1 MDHGGFFPGGHGD
14 KDSFCEPPVV
24 QHIRRDEIFFV
35 DGDKRRS
42 FMDLCERKDSTE
54 KRHPW
59 ELSRCKAVRSIL
71 EMIPVPEEEYR
82 LLDVGCGDGFISRE
96 ISRDHRVRSITGFDI
111 HLSDE
116 QAAEMGSA
124 EGEVT
129 FRNSY
134 DDLKSNYYNLALLL
148 DVLEHVEQ
156 DREYLQDIVRTYIA
170 EGGYFVITVPAYPF
184 LFGSHDRFMKH
195 FRRYTRKDLLEV
207 IHCAGLECLSSG
219 YLFFS
224 LLPTRVLSTSFEKW
238 FPPKVARNRGVGS
251 WNHGTIVTKA
261 LEFLLNTDVRLEM
274 LLNRAGFTLPG
285 LTVWALCKKQR

>member
-1 MDHGGFFPGGHGD
+1 
-14 KDSFCEPPVV
+14 
-24 QHIRRDEIFFV
+24 
-35 DGDKRRS
+35 
-42 FMDLCERKDSTE
+42 MDLCERDNSTAN
-54 KRHPW
+54 RHPW
-59 ELSRCKAVRSIL
+59 ELSRLQALRSIL
-71 EMIPVPEEEYR
+71 DRIPAGAGEYR
-82 LLDVGCGDGFISRE
+82 VLDVGCGDGFISRE
-96 ISRDHRVRSITGFDI
+96 ISRDHRVRSITGVDI
-111 HLSDE
+111 HLSGE

-134 DDLKSNYYNLALLL
+134 DDLKRNYYNLAFLL
-148 DVLEHVEQ
+148 DVLEHVEK
-156 DREYLQDIVRTYIA
+156 DREVLLDLVRTYIA
-170 EGGYFVITVPAYPF
+170 EGGYLVVTVPAYPF

-207 IHCAGLECLSSG
+207 IHCADLTCLSSG

-224 LLPTRVLSTSFEKW
+224 LLPARVLATSFEKW
-238 FPPKVARNRGVGS
+238 FSPKVAGNRGVGS
-251 WNHGTIVTKA
+251 WNHGTILTKA